1 MRLNEELQMSEAT
14 THEQVSCSFCGKSQ
28 NEERCLIE
36 GGCRNPASSR
46 CVFICDE
53 CITFSAQ
60 VIAGN
65 DANAKDVQRSAKLS
79 P

>member
-1 MRLNEELQMSEAT
+1 MARAT

-28 NEERCLIE
+28 KEVRSLIE
-36 GGCRNPASSR
+36 GGCRNPALSQ

-53 CITFSAQ
+53 CIAFSAQ
-60 VIAGN
+60 VFA
-65 DANAKDVQRSAKLS
+65 DREANANQPAES